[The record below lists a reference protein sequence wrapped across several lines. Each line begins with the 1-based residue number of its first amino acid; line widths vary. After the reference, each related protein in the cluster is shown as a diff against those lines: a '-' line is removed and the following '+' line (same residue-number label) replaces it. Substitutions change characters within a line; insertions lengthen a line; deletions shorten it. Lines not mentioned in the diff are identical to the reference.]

1 MQLDVRS
8 RLARAARNSLK
19 MRNFTIRIGTQR
31 GSQMANCFILFTER
45 SPEWSKM
52 RSLSFLD
59 SLLAI
64 RKRSI
69 RWLILPLHCFLSGE
83 WSRNLAVTALI
94 CGSCMPGFE
103 KYVASMFGRMTM
115 ASRSNRRRSVISTL
129 MIGQRLP
136 KTLRNTFRNTE
147 TTSIWKSRYWTNTFI
162 GHHFR
167 NSEAPRHTF
176 WIGTAEPR
184 QILNQEHRILDRQS
198 S

>member
-1 MQLDVRS
+1 MPRKKKSNGNQGKATTLVFPSHAEIEETLMRRIGFWEHPDRKGPYPLPVLDF
-8 RLARAARNSLK
+8 LINAIGCEIETGEGARNSLK

-83 WSRNLAVTALI
+83 WSLNLAVTALI
-94 CGSCMPGFE
+94 CGSCMPSFARY
-103 KYVASMFGRMTM
+103 KASMFGRMTM
-115 ASRSNRRRSVISTL
+115 ASRSNRRRSAISTL
-129 MIGQRLP
+129 MIGKRLP
-136 KTLRNTFRNTE
+136 KT
-147 TTSIWKSRYWTNTFI
+147 
-162 GHHFR
+162 
-167 NSEAPRHTF
+167 
-176 WIGTAEPR
+176 
-184 QILNQEHRILDRQS
+184 
-198 S
+198 

>member
-31 GSQMANCFILFTER
+31 GSQMANCLILFTER

-115 ASRSNRRRSVISTL
+115 ASRSNRRRGDLNSDDWEAIAEDVKEHFSEDGDDEYLEIALLDEQLHWPTFQEFRSAKAHLLDWYSRT
-129 MIGQRLP
+129 
-136 KTLRNTFRNTE
+136 KANTQ
-147 TTSIWKSRYWTNTFI
+147 SRAQDT
-162 GHHFR
+162 
-167 NSEAPRHTF
+167 
-176 WIGTAEPR
+176 
-184 QILNQEHRILDRQS
+184 
-198 S
+198 